1 MSSRL
6 ILVCANLHCALPA
19 PAADFG
25 LNEEVIVDALMD
37 LRQSLRPMAE
47 ARGLK
52 FTYMPLLLKAA
63 SLALSAHPELNAL
76 ISPDASDVILSE

>member
-1 MSSRL
+1 
-6 ILVCANLHCALPA
+6 
-19 PAADFG
+19 
-25 LNEEVIVDALMD
+25 
-37 LRQSLRPMAE
+37 MAE